1 MGLETSPKR
10 GLADARMR
18 GYSGP
23 KAPQE
28 RHELVRRGLLKGI
41 TARMLVVSVLMTLV
55 LGAAF
60 VLLIV
65 AVGGQRDAAKLA
77 LRSQEAITA
86 GSELQKSVIT
96 LENGLRGFVA
106 TGKDRSLEPW
116 RSALRQYPAQ
126 ARRLAA
132 LVSDEPAQQATV
144 RQITSDIGD
153 YVNLWGRPL
162 LALARDRLPAA
173 RSVIVAGTGRDRIDM
188 IRASFGKL
196 FAQERAVATSREHR
210 AEGRTDLAIGAGIGG
225 LGLLL
230 IVAAALA
237 LFLRRFVVRPVLTLS
252 GASRAL
258 ADGDMSVRV
267 PSAGGDEI
275 GELARAF
282 NTMADSLER
291 SRREVAEHAHEL
303 ERSNE
308 ELDRFAAVTSHD
320 LQAPLATISMYVA
333 LLEQRHGA
341 ELGSATQLV
350 DGISSATG
358 HARDLI
364 RGLLEYSRAGR
375 GELRCEPVSS
385 ERMVTEVL
393 EALAGPIE
401 EAGAT
406 VSVGPLPV
414 VSADRRSLGQVF
426 QNLIANAVKFSEGEP
441 RVSVSASRVDGSWWF
456 AVEDNGIGMDPS
468 DAEEIFEPFHRLHG
482 EGSYPGTGIG
492 LAVCE
497 RIVEQHGGRIWA
509 ESEPGRGSTFRFT
522 LPAEVGAT
530 APATHDEAALA

>member
-1 MGLETSPKR
+1 
-10 GLADARMR
+10 
-18 GYSGP
+18 
-23 KAPQE
+23 
-28 RHELVRRGLLKGI
+28 VRKNLFKGI
-41 TARMLVVSVLMTLV
+41 TARMLIVSALMTLV

-65 AVGGQRDAAKLA
+65 AVAGQRDAGKLA

-86 GSELQKSVIT
+86 GSELQKSVIS

-106 TGKDRSLEPW
+106 TGKDRSLDPW
-116 RSALRQYPAQ
+116 TAALRQYPVQ
-126 ARRLAA
+126 TRRLAA

-144 RQITSDIGD
+144 RQISADIDD
-153 YVNLWGRPL
+153 YVHLWGMPL

-173 RSVIVAGTGRDRIDM
+173 RSVIVTGTGRVRIDT
-188 IRASFGKL
+188 IRRRFEKL
-196 FAQERAVATSREHR
+196 FAQERAVAATREHR

-230 IVAAALA
+230 MVAAALA
-237 LFLRRFVVRPVLTLS
+237 LFLRRFVVRPVLTVA
-252 GASRAL
+252 GASQSL
-258 ADGDMSVRV
+258 AEGDMSVRV
-267 PSAGGDEI
+267 PPAGGDEI
-275 GELARAF
+275 GDLARAF

-291 SRREVAEHAHEL
+291 SRREVADHAREL

-320 LQAPLATISMYVA
+320 LQAPLATISMYVQ
-333 LLEQRHGA
+333 LLEQRHGG
-341 ELGSATQLV
+341 ELGSAAQLV

-375 GELRCEPVSS
+375 GELRWEAVSS
-385 ERMVTEVL
+385 ERMVGEVL

-401 EAGAT
+401 EAGAAIT
-406 VSVGPLPV
+406 IGELPV
-414 VSADRRSLGQVF
+414 VNADRRSLGQVF
-426 QNLIANAVKFSEGEP
+426 QNLIANAVKFSDGEP
-441 RVSVSASRVDGSWWF
+441 RVRVSARRVEGAWWF
-456 AVEDNGIGMDPS
+456 AVEDNGIGMDTG
-468 DAEEIFEPFHRLHG
+468 DAEKIFEPFHRLHG

-509 ESEPGRGSTFRFT
+509 ESEPGAGSTFRFT
-522 LPAEVGAT
+522 LPAEAI
-530 APATHDEAALA
+530 APRAAQHDEPAVA